1 MSELPKFDE
10 LMKLAQNNPEALEA
24 LRQEHVDA
32 LINNAPEI
40 DKTRLRGLQF
50 QIDSQRKIH
59 HHSPMGACLK
69 ISKMMHESF
78 ADLRVHLNKLSNT
91 NDPLRDYIDTTIDHN
106 DVTQHKATNILAFP
120 SR

>member
-24 LRQEHVDA
+24 LRQEHVNA
-32 LINNAPEI
+32 LIDNAPEA

-50 QIDSQRKIH
+50 QIDAQRKIH
-59 HHSPMGACLK
+59 NHSPMGACLK
-69 ISKMMHESF
+69 ISKMMQESF
-78 ADLRVHLNKLSNT
+78 ADLRVHLNNLSNT
-91 NDPLRDYIDTTIDHN
+91 NDPLRDYIDTSMDHSDMSQN
-106 DVTQHKATNILAFP
+106 KMADILAFP